1 MSELSPRRRLT
12 GRAAIAAAFL
22 AVPLTASI
30 CYAEGAPSVLVA
42 SAQAAEAEP
51 AVEEWTEADV
61 RQEQE
66 ELAEARIEI
75 DREFDEA
82 EREMVEAERE
92 FAEAERELAEIERD
106 LAADNKSLKL
116 RRVNYNGKEW
126 DELSEAERAELRR
139 EMANIR
145 RELAEGGK
153 HREEMRELRRQFAEN
168 GKMRREVRLAV
179 AQAEAESARASAMA
193 PEVVVACK
201 DEYTPV
207 VTETDAKGKTTL
219 FVCETAGEKL
229 ALRAMKQARSAIA
242 AEQSLSATERA
253 EALRELDREIA
264 ELQSKR

>member
-1 MSELSPRRRLT
+1 MSDISPRRRFT

-51 AVEEWTEADV
+51 AVDEWTEADI

-66 ELAEARIEI
+66 ELAEAQVEI

-82 EREMVEAERE
+82 ERE
-92 FAEAERELAEIERD
+92 
-106 LAADNKSLKL
+106 LAADSKSLKL
-116 RRVNYNGKEW
+116 HRVNHNGKEW
-126 DELSEAERAELRR
+126 DELSETERAELRR
-139 EMANIR
+139 EMAKVR
-145 RELAEGGK
+145 REFAEGGK
-153 HREEMRELRRQFAEN
+153 LRKEMRELRHQFAEN

-179 AQAEAESARASAMA
+179 AQAETESARASAMA

-207 VTETDAKGKTTL
+207 VSETDATGKTTL

-229 ALRAMKQARSAIA
+229 ALRAMKQAQSAVA